1 MQVGLTGGIAS
12 GKSTVLT
19 HFRSCGAAT
28 IDADVVA
35 REVVEPG
42 SEGLR
47 RVIDRFGPEYIRE
60 DGTLDR
66 AKLGQLVFTD
76 DAQRQVLNTILH
88 PLINARI
95 RQRMTQLEHETPEV
109 PVIVDIPLLIEN
121 RLTGLFDRIIV
132 VYIPQT
138 LQIERLMAR
147 DGLGEDEA
155 LQRIQAQM
163 TLDEKRKYA
172 DYVIDNSSDVENT
185 RRQVERIWDSLR
197 REMGQGG
204 LSLSGDGSSS

>member
-1 MQVGLTGGIAS
+1 MRVGLTGGIAS
-12 GKSTVLT
+12 GKSTVLA

-47 RVIDRFGPEYIRE
+47 HVIDRFGPEYIRD

-66 AKLGQLVFTD
+66 AKLGQLVFAD
-76 DAQRQVLNTILH
+76 DEQRQALNAILH

-95 RQRMTQLEHETPEV
+95 RQRMTQLARQTSGA

-121 RLTGLFDRIIV
+121 RLTDLFDRIIV

-138 LQIERLMAR
+138 MQIERLMVR
-147 DGLGEDEA
+147 DGLSKDEA
-155 LQRIQAQM
+155 LQRIRAQM
-163 TLDEKRKYA
+163 PLDEKKEYA
-172 DYVIDNSSDVENT
+172 DCIIDNSSSVENT
-185 RRQVERIWDSLR
+185 RRQVERIWNCLC

-204 LSLSGDGSSS
+204 

>member
-1 MQVGLTGGIAS
+1 MRVGLTGGIAS
-12 GKSTVLT
+12 GKSTVLA

-28 IDADVVA
+28 IDADAVA

-47 RVIDRFGPEYIRE
+47 HVIDRFGPEYIRD

-66 AKLGQLVFTD
+66 AKLGQLVFAD
-76 DAQRQVLNTILH
+76 DEQRQALNAILH

-95 RQRMTQLEHETPEV
+95 RQRMTQLARQTSGA

-121 RLTGLFDRIIV
+121 RLTDLFDRIIV

-138 LQIERLMAR
+138 MQIERLMVR
-147 DGLGEDEA
+147 DGLSKDEA
-155 LQRIQAQM
+155 LQRIRAQM
-163 TLDEKRKYA
+163 PLDEKKEYA
-172 DYVIDNSSDVENT
+172 DCIIDNSSSVENT
-185 RRQVERIWDSLR
+185 RRQVERIWNCLC

-204 LSLSGDGSSS
+204 